1 MAEKNGKAAGLLGSI
16 FPPKYDFY
24 GMLTAQAGLTRDGVK
39 ALNDWLAKEDL
50 SIQPQEVEEI
60 EQRGDETRRHM
71 EGMLLKAFTTPFD
84 RQDIYSFS
92 RQMDHILNFCLS
104 TAIEMRAFQVAPDVP
119 IASMAL
125 NLQRGSEKVL
135 NATQAMATDPAR
147 AESMIHEMRQAE
159 RDIENAYVASL
170 ATLFSSTDPID
181 AMKKRE
187 VYHHLKDAGR
197 ALSITIDILH
207 RVIVG
212 LA

>member
-1 MAEKNGKAAGLLGSI
+1 MVEKEGKRNLLGSI

-24 GMLTAQAGLTRDGVK
+24 GMLTAQAELTRAGVK
-39 ALNDWLAKEDL
+39 ALNEWLAKEDL
-50 SIQPQEVEEI
+50 SISPQEVEEI
-60 EQRGDETRRHM
+60 EQRADETRRHT
-71 EGMLLKAFTTPFD
+71 EGMLLEAFTTPFD

-104 TAIEMRAFQVAPDVP
+104 TAIEMRAFQVSPDVP

-125 NLQRGSEKVL
+125 NLERGTETVL
-135 NATQAMATDPAR
+135 SATRAMATDPAT
-147 AESMIHEMRQAE
+147 AIKMIQEMRQAE
-159 RDIENAYVASL
+159 HDIEIAYVASL
-170 ATLFSSTDPID
+170 ARLFSTADPID

-212 LA
+212 QA